1 MYVQNMFKICSKHVQ
16 NMFKICS
23 KYVQNMFKI
32 CSKYVQTMLKKFSK
46 YVQNMFKICPKY
58 VQNMFKI
65 CPKYVQNMSKVCSK
79 YVQNTIIC
87 LGLIQFTQNNFKLT
101 FSARHFYRNIICI
114 SKFGIF
120 HSRILYK
127 PVCFSSFIKL
137 LYLIIKILNKTN
149 KMSPNY

>member
-1 MYVQNMFKICSKHVQ
+1 MYVQNMFKT
-16 NMFKICS
+16 CS

-32 CSKYVQTMLKKFSK
+32 CSKSVKICPKYVQSMFKLCSK
-46 YVQNMFKICPKY
+46 NFQNMFKTCSKY